1 MEFSN
6 EYKKHK
12 NGLYLPFAE
21 KAKQGRVNPK
31 VIKVVEGF
39 KDRSRKDI
47 QKWRSAIQMANL
59 PENPRFQEYHDLVD
73 DLLTDGHLQSQI
85 QMRIAATLNTDFH
98 IINRKTGEEN
108 EELTFIFQ
116 QQWFFELLE
125 AALWQIIR
133 GFKLIEF
140 QSFAGE
146 KIEIQEIPQRHLV
159 PTKNKIIPDLSD
171 YDTYID
177 FSIPELESWLLPI
190 GKRTSLGLINNVI
203 PAIIW
208 KRNVAQSWAEF
219 CERFGIPLIT
229 ATTNSRDAK
238 SINDVHDMLIGIG
251 EASVGTFPQGTDIQ
265 IHEANRTDVF
275 RVYSEFIQ
283 LNTDEISKQLVG
295 STMLSDQGSNRSQ
308 TEVHE
313 RSLDHKIAASDKRA
327 ITFMVNDQLLPL
339 LQKQGYKISE
349 DDFFEFKTAEQEI
362 DIDKLWNITSGLL
375 TQGFPV
381 EQDWISKTFNIPFEG
396 NRKQGNEDTA
406 EKKKNNLNATASLS
420 IEVEERYP
428 ESCCPLPQSAAISG
442 ISRKLIELTK
452 ELALAMFGKKDYL
465 GILGKLIATEGIAL
479 ATAMMKGFG
488 KSESFT
494 GPDKLVMQM
503 MEYNCF
509 DFACSK
515 TEERH
520 YAVASRLIDYE
531 KGAIK
536 SKAEFLE
543 QCLKDNEK
551 LNTNWLSTEYNLA
564 VAVGQNAAAYVR
576 ALEEAKK
583 GGTRF
588 YEYQTAGD
596 ERVREAHQ
604 VLDRKVFDILSPGDK
619 AIWPPN
625 GYGCRCE
632 MVPHSGGAPIT
643 NWDKG
648 KALLIAN
655 DERYAGSQFMI
666 NRGDLKQVF
675 TNKQFYR
682 DIKGYPEKINQMTF
696 DKYGLEKWKDF
707 KDSLNNIKL
716 DKTITPD
723 NVHEL
728 FKKVKGENY
737 AGFED
742 YLGRKLYMKEKTFAT
757 HTKGKYLGENEQRHR
772 LFPYIQEV
780 LKNPDEVWLREYK
793 NGIYQS
799 RYIKF
804 YGDRMLIID
813 CEFDKLYGLEAK
825 TWYSNKINEKE
836 IRQGILIK
844 NKGKSL

>member
-1 MEFSN
+1 MEFKN
-6 EYKKHK
+6 EYKKHQ

-21 KAKQGRVNPK
+21 NRQQGRINPK
-31 VIKVVEGF
+31 VVKVVEGF

-47 QKWRSAIQMANL
+47 QKWRRAIQMANL

-108 EELTFIFQ
+108 EELTFVFQ

-125 AALWQIIR
+125 IALWQIIR

-159 PTKNKIIPDLSD
+159 PTKNKIILDLSD
-171 YDTYID
+171 YDTSVD
-177 FSIPELESWLLPI
+177 FSLPELEPWLLPI
-190 GKRTSLGLINNVI
+190 GKPNNLGLINNVI

-313 RSLDHKIAASDKRA
+313 RTLDHKIAASDKRT

-339 LQKQGYKISE
+339 LQKQGYKVGE

-381 EQDWISKTFNIPFEG
+381 EQDWISKTFNIPFEAKK
-396 NRKQGNEDTA
+396 NLN
-406 EKKKNNLNATASLS
+406 EKKKNEPINAVASLGE
-420 IEVEERYP
+420 IKQRYP
-428 ESCCPLPQSAAISG
+428 VSCCGNEPQAAAISS

-452 ELALAMFGKKDYL
+452 ELALAVFGKKDYL
-465 GILGKLIATEGIAL
+465 GILGKLIATEGTAL
-479 ATAMMKGFG
+479 AAAMMKGFG
-488 KSESFT
+488 KSESYT

-515 TEERH
+515 AEERH

-543 QCLKDNEK
+543 QCLKDNQA
-551 LNTNWLSTEYNLA
+551 LNTHWLSTEYNLA
-564 VAVGQNAAAYVR
+564 VAVGQNSAVYVR
-576 ALEEAKK
+576 ALEDAKS

-596 ERVREAHQ
+596 ARVREAHQ
-604 VLDRKVFDILSPGDK
+604 ALDRKVFDILSPGDK

-632 MVPHSGGAPIT
+632 MVPHSGGAPVT
-643 NWDKG
+643 DWDKG

-675 TNKQFYR
+675 TSKQFYR

-696 DKYGLEKWKDF
+696 DKYGLEKWEDF
-707 KDSLNNIKL
+707 RNKL
-716 DKTITPD
+716 DELYIDKSITMRNAD
-723 NVHEL
+723 EL
-728 FKKVKGENY
+728 FKKNISNSKMGL
-737 AGFED
+737 ED
-742 YLGRKLYMKEKTFAT
+742 YLGKKIILTKTTF
-757 HTKGKYLGENEQRHR
+757 NRHKKR
-772 LFPYIQEV
+772 AELFPYVETV
-780 LKNPDEVWLREYK
+780 LKQPDEVWLVKHSKKGYQSNYIKHYK
-793 NGIYQS
+793 NMSLLVSTTLDETMEATQVETW
-799 RYIKF
+799 F
-804 YGDRMLIID
+804 DID
-813 CEFDKLYGLEAK
+813 
-825 TWYSNKINEKE
+825 YSNEHLN
-836 IRQGILIK
+836 RRAGILIK
-844 NKGKSL
+844 SKKGADL

>member
-1 MEFSN
+1 
-6 EYKKHK
+6 
-12 NGLYLPFAE
+12 
-21 KAKQGRVNPK
+21 V
-31 VIKVVEGF
+31 
-39 KDRSRKDI
+39 
-47 QKWRSAIQMANL
+47 
-59 PENPRFQEYHDLVD
+59 
-73 DLLTDGHLQSQI
+73 
-85 QMRIAATLNTDFH
+85 
-98 IINRKTGEEN
+98 
-108 EELTFIFQ
+108 
-116 QQWFFELLE
+116 
-125 AALWQIIR
+125 
-133 GFKLIEF
+133 
-140 QSFAGE
+140 
-146 KIEIQEIPQRHLV
+146 
-159 PTKNKIIPDLSD
+159 
-171 YDTYID
+171 D
-177 FSIPELESWLLPI
+177 FSLPELEPWLLPI
-190 GKRTSLGLINNVI
+190 GKPNNLGLINNVI

-208 KRNVAQSWAEF
+208 KRNVTQSWAEF

-313 RSLDHKIAASDKRA
+313 RTLDHKIAASDKRS

-339 LQKQGYKISE
+339 LQKQGYKVGE
-349 DDFFEFKTAEQEI
+349 EDFFEFKTAEQEI

-381 EQDWISKTFNIPFEG
+381 EQDWISKTFNIPFEAKK
-396 NRKQGNEDTA
+396 NLN
-406 EKKKNNLNATASLS
+406 EKKKNEPINAVASLGE
-420 IEVEERYP
+420 IKQRYP
-428 ESCCPLPQSAAISG
+428 VSCCGNEPQAAAISS

-452 ELALAMFGKKDYL
+452 ELALAVFGKKDYL
-465 GILGKLIATEGIAL
+465 GILGKLIATEGTAL
-479 ATAMMKGFG
+479 AAAMMKGFG

-494 GPDKLVMQM
+494 GADKLVMQM

-543 QCLKDNEK
+543 QCLKDNQE

-564 VAVGQNAAAYVR
+564 VAVGQNSAAYVR
-576 ALEEAKK
+576 ALEDAKN

-596 ERVREAHQ
+596 ARVREAHQ
-604 VLDRKVFDILSPGDK
+604 ALDRKVFDILSPGDK

-632 MVPHSGGAPIT
+632 MVPHSGGAPVT
-643 NWDKG
+643 DWDKG

-675 TNKQFYR
+675 TSKQFYR

-696 DKYGLEKWKDF
+696 DKYGLEKWEDF
-707 KDSLNNIKL
+707 RNKL
-716 DKTITPD
+716 DELYIDKSITMRNAD
-723 NVHEL
+723 EL
-728 FKKVKGENY
+728 FKKNISNSKMGL
-737 AGFED
+737 ED
-742 YLGRKLYMKEKTFAT
+742 YLGKKIILTKTTF
-757 HTKGKYLGENEQRHR
+757 NRHKKR
-772 LFPYIQEV
+772 AELFPYVETV
-780 LKNPDEVWLREYK
+780 LKQPDEVWLVKHSKKGYQSNYIKHYK
-793 NGIYQS
+793 NMSLLVSTTLDETMEATQVETW
-799 RYIKF
+799 F
-804 YGDRMLIID
+804 DID
-813 CEFDKLYGLEAK
+813 
-825 TWYSNKINEKE
+825 YSNEHLN
-836 IRQGILIK
+836 RRAGILIK
-844 NKGKSL
+844 SKKGADL

>member
-21 KAKQGRVNPK
+21 KAKQGRINPK

-108 EELTFIFQ
+108 EELTFVFQ

-125 AALWQIIR
+125 IALWQIIR

-171 YDTYID
+171 YDTSVD
-177 FSIPELESWLLPI
+177 FSLPELEPWLLPI

-313 RSLDHKIAASDKRA
+313 RTLDHKIAASDKRA

-465 GILGKLIATEGIAL
+465 GILGRLIATEGIAL

-543 QCLKDNEK
+543 QCLKDNQE
-551 LNTNWLSTEYNLA
+551 LNTHWLSTEYNLA
-564 VAVGQNAAAYVR
+564 VAVGQNSAAYVR
-576 ALEEAKK
+576 ALEDAKK
-583 GGTRF
+583 GGTRY

-596 ERVREAHQ
+596 SKVREAHQ
-604 VLDRKVFDILSPGDK
+604 ALDRKVFDILSPGDK

-632 MVPHSGGAPIT
+632 MVPHSGGAPVT
-643 NWDKG
+643 DWDKG

-675 TNKQFYR
+675 TSKQFYR

-696 DKYGLEKWKDF
+696 DKYGLEKWEDF
-707 KDSLNNIKL
+707 RNKL
-716 DKTITPD
+716 EELYIDKSITIRNAD
-723 NVHEL
+723 EL
-728 FKKVKGENY
+728 FKKNISNSKMGL
-737 AGFED
+737 ED
-742 YLGRKLYMKEKTFAT
+742 YLGRKIILTKTTF
-757 HTKGKYLGENEQRHR
+757 NRHKKR
-772 LFPYIQEV
+772 AELFPYVETV
-780 LKNPDEVWLREYK
+780 LKQPDEVWLTTHYKKGYQTNYIKHYK
-793 NGIYQS
+793 NMSLLVSTTLDETMEATQVETW
-799 RYIKF
+799 F
-804 YGDRMLIID
+804 DID
-813 CEFDKLYGLEAK
+813 YE
-825 TWYSNKINEKE
+825 NKNLN
-836 IRQGILIK
+836 RRAGILIK
-844 NKGKSL
+844 SKKGADL

>member
-1 MEFSN
+1 MEFKN
-6 EYKKHK
+6 EYKKHQ

-21 KAKQGRVNPK
+21 NRQQGRINPK
-31 VIKVVEGF
+31 VVKVVEGF

-47 QKWRSAIQMANL
+47 QKWRRAIQMANL

-108 EELTFIFQ
+108 EELTFVFQ

-125 AALWQIIR
+125 IALWQIIR

-159 PTKNKIIPDLSD
+159 PTKNKIILDLSD
-171 YDTYID
+171 YDTSVD
-177 FSIPELESWLLPI
+177 FSLPELEPWLLPI
-190 GKRTSLGLINNVI
+190 GKPNNLGLINNVI

-208 KRNVAQSWAEF
+208 KRNVTQSWAEF

-313 RSLDHKIAASDKRA
+313 RTLDHKIAASDKRS

-339 LQKQGYKISE
+339 LQKQGYKVGE
-349 DDFFEFKTAEQEI
+349 EDFFEFKTAEQEI

-381 EQDWISKTFNIPFEG
+381 EQDWISKTFNIPFEAKK
-396 NRKQGNEDTA
+396 NLN
-406 EKKKNNLNATASLS
+406 EKKKNEPINAVASLGE
-420 IEVEERYP
+420 IKQRYP
-428 ESCCPLPQSAAISG
+428 VSCCGNEPQAAAISS

-452 ELALAMFGKKDYL
+452 ELALAVFGKKDYL
-465 GILGKLIATEGIAL
+465 GILGKLIATEGTAL
-479 ATAMMKGFG
+479 AAAMMKGFG

-494 GPDKLVMQM
+494 GADKLVMQM

-543 QCLKDNEK
+543 QCLKDNQE

-564 VAVGQNAAAYVR
+564 VAVGQNSAAYVR
-576 ALEEAKK
+576 ALEDAKN

-596 ERVREAHQ
+596 ARVREAHQ
-604 VLDRKVFDILSPGDK
+604 ALDRKVFDILSPGDK

-632 MVPHSGGAPIT
+632 MVPHSGGAPVT
-643 NWDKG
+643 DWDKG

-675 TNKQFYR
+675 TSKQFYR

-696 DKYGLEKWKDF
+696 DKYGLEKWEDF
-707 KDSLNNIKL
+707 RNKL
-716 DKTITPD
+716 DELYIDKSITMRNAD
-723 NVHEL
+723 EL
-728 FKKVKGENY
+728 FKKNISNSKMGL
-737 AGFED
+737 ED
-742 YLGRKLYMKEKTFAT
+742 YLGKKIILTKTTF
-757 HTKGKYLGENEQRHR
+757 NRHKKR
-772 LFPYIQEV
+772 AELFPYVETV
-780 LKNPDEVWLREYK
+780 LKQPDEVWLVKHSKKGYQSNYIKHYK
-793 NGIYQS
+793 NMSLLVSTTLDETMEATQVETW
-799 RYIKF
+799 F
-804 YGDRMLIID
+804 DID
-813 CEFDKLYGLEAK
+813 
-825 TWYSNKINEKE
+825 YSNEHLN
-836 IRQGILIK
+836 RRAGILIK
-844 NKGKSL
+844 SKKGADL

>member
-1 MEFSN
+1 
-6 EYKKHK
+6 
-12 NGLYLPFAE
+12 
-21 KAKQGRVNPK
+21 
-31 VIKVVEGF
+31 
-39 KDRSRKDI
+39 
-47 QKWRSAIQMANL
+47 
-59 PENPRFQEYHDLVD
+59 
-73 DLLTDGHLQSQI
+73 
-85 QMRIAATLNTDFH
+85 
-98 IINRKTGEEN
+98 
-108 EELTFIFQ
+108 
-116 QQWFFELLE
+116 
-125 AALWQIIR
+125 
-133 GFKLIEF
+133 
-140 QSFAGE
+140 
-146 KIEIQEIPQRHLV
+146 
-159 PTKNKIIPDLSD
+159 
-171 YDTYID
+171 
-177 FSIPELESWLLPI
+177 
-190 GKRTSLGLINNVI
+190 
-203 PAIIW
+203 IIW

-313 RSLDHKIAASDKRA
+313 RTLDHKIAASDKRT

-339 LQKQGYKISE
+339 LQKQGYKVGE

-465 GILGKLIATEGIAL
+465 GILGKLIATEGTAL
-479 ATAMMKGFG
+479 AAAMMKGFG
-488 KSESFT
+488 KSESYT

-515 TEERH
+515 AEERH

-543 QCLKDNEK
+543 QCLKDNQA
-551 LNTNWLSTEYNLA
+551 LNTHWLSTEYNLA
-564 VAVGQNAAAYVR
+564 VAVGQNSAVYVR
-576 ALEEAKK
+576 ALEDAKS

-596 ERVREAHQ
+596 ARVREAHQ
-604 VLDRKVFDILSPGDK
+604 ALDRKVFDILSPGDK

-632 MVPHSGGAPIT
+632 MVPHSGGAPVT
-643 NWDKG
+643 DWDKG

-696 DKYGLEKWKDF
+696 DKYGLEKWEDF

-723 NVHEL
+723 NAHEL

-742 YLGRKLYMKEKTFAT
+742 YLGRKLFMKEKTFTT
-757 HTKGKYLGENEQRHR
+757 HTKGKYIGENEQRHL
-772 LFPYIQEV
+772 LFPHVKEV
-780 LKNPDEVWLREYK
+780 FINPDEVWLREYK

-799 RYIKF
+799 RYVKF
-804 YGDRMLIID
+804 YKDRIMIID
-813 CEFDKLYGLEAK
+813 CEFDKHYGLEVK
-825 TWYSNKINEKE
+825 TWYSNKISEKNL
-836 IRQGILIK
+836 RQGILIK
-844 NKGKSL
+844 KGKSL